1 MLAKQS
7 SIDDMDVRYDS
18 SVAEAT
24 HEQLGSLPG
33 FWNLRVRLAPMRC
46 ARMTLRGSPCHVI
59 VLTPGAPCRGT
70 PPLRGT
76 DDRGVSARRLRT
88 AARVLTVRGAHHPAP
103 HQRRVGHHPPRMARW
118 LEKRANMTAD
128 RRIRLRDNDP
138 EAYVVLTALHLAA
151 LRSDCGTKDEVS
163 QGLRADSQVW
173 LSTGEAAEALG
184 VTDRCV
190 RKRCETGRLNAV
202 RLGGRWLV
210 DRNTLALKDIA

>member
-1 MLAKQS
+1 MTGDGHLLDLERTARLCDVGAPDYVAAVAIEPDGREHSVLAKQS

-103 HQRRVGHHPPRMARW
+103 HQRRVGHHPPADGEVAR
-118 LEKRANMTAD
+118 EAGKHD
-128 RRIRLRDNDP
+128 R
-138 EAYVVLTALHLAA
+138 
-151 LRSDCGTKDEVS
+151 
-163 QGLRADSQVW
+163 
-173 LSTGEAAEALG
+173 
-184 VTDRCV
+184 
-190 RKRCETGRLNAV
+190 
-202 RLGGRWLV
+202 
-210 DRNTLALKDIA
+210 

>member
-1 MLAKQS
+1 
-7 SIDDMDVRYDS
+7 
-18 SVAEAT
+18 
-24 HEQLGSLPG
+24 
-33 FWNLRVRLAPMRC
+33 
-46 ARMTLRGSPCHVI
+46 
-59 VLTPGAPCRGT
+59 
-70 PPLRGT
+70 
-76 DDRGVSARRLRT
+76 
-88 AARVLTVRGAHHPAP
+88 
-103 HQRRVGHHPPRMARW
+103 
-118 LEKRANMTAD
+118 MTAD